1 MANGQENLKNLIPF
15 SERSEDEARESGRK
29 GGKASGVARRR
40 KADLRKIAEG
50 MITGDISEM
59 MIKSLI
65 DIAADPGN
73 KNAVS
78 AFKEIRD
85 LLGQNKTTLDKQ
97 EQKARI
103 AALKAKTVTSSPEE
117 IDSSYVDALKGL
129 ADKVWDDENN

>member
-1 MANGQENLKNLIPF
+1 MANGQDNLIPF
-15 SERSEDEARESGRK
+15 NQLAEDEQMEIAKK
-29 GGKASGVARRR
+29 GAKASAAVRRR

-129 ADKVWDDENN
+129 ADKVWDDESS

>member
-1 MANGQENLKNLIPF
+1 MANGQDNLIPF
-15 SERSEDEARESGRK
+15 NERTETEQREIAKSGGR
-29 GGKASGVARRR
+29 ASGVARRR

-59 MIKSLI
+59 MVKSLI

-78 AFKEIRD
+78 AFKELRD

-97 EQKARI
+97 EQRARI
-103 AALKAKTVTSSPEE
+103 AALKAKSATSSPEE

>member
-1 MANGQENLKNLIPF
+1 MANEHENLVPLNK
-15 SERSEDEARESGRK
+15 RTKDEQREITQK

-103 AALKAKTVTSSPEE
+103 GVLKAKTVTSSPEE

-129 ADKVWDDENN
+129 ADKVWDDESS

>member
-1 MANGQENLKNLIPF
+1 MANGQDNLIPF

-103 AALKAKTVTSSPEE
+103 EALKAKTVTSSPEE
-117 IDSSYVDALKGL
+117 TDSSYVDALKGL
-129 ADKVWDDENN
+129 ADKVWDDESS

>member
-1 MANGQENLKNLIPF
+1 MANGQDNLIPF

-103 AALKAKTVTSSPEE
+103 AALNAKTVTSSPEE
-117 IDSSYVDALKGL
+117 IDSSYVDALNGL
-129 ADKVWDDENN
+129 ADKVWDDESS

>member
-1 MANGQENLKNLIPF
+1 MANGQDNLIPF

-117 IDSSYVDALKGL
+117 IDSSYVDAVKGL
-129 ADKVWDDENN
+129 ADKVWDDENS

>member
-1 MANGQENLKNLIPF
+1 MANGQDNLIPF

-29 GGKASGVARRR
+29 GGKASGVVRRR

-129 ADKVWDDENN
+129 ADKVWDDESS

>member
-1 MANGQENLKNLIPF
+1 MANGQDNLIPF
-15 SERSEDEARESGRK
+15 NQLAEDERREIAKK
-29 GGKASGVARRR
+29 GAKASAAVRRR

-65 DIAADPGN
+65 DIAADSGN

-129 ADKVWDDENN
+129 ADKVWDDESS

>member
-1 MANGQENLKNLIPF
+1 MANGQDNLIPF
-15 SERSEDEARESGRK
+15 SERTETEQREIAKS

-65 DIAADPGN
+65 DIAADHVN

-78 AFKEIRD
+78 AFKEISD
-85 LLGQNKTTLDKQ
+85 LLGQNNTTLDKQ

-103 AALKAKTVTSSPEE
+103 EALKAKTVTSSPEE
-117 IDSSYVDALKGL
+117 IDSSYVDALNGL
-129 ADKVWDDENN
+129 ADKVWDDESS

>member
-1 MANGQENLKNLIPF
+1 VANGQDNLIPL
-15 SERSEDEARESGRK
+15 SERTTEEQREIAKS

-65 DIAADPGN
+65 DIAADPNN

-103 AALKAKTVTSSPEE
+103 DALKAKTVTSSPEE

-129 ADKVWDDENN
+129 ADKVWDDESS

>member
-1 MANGQENLKNLIPF
+1 MRDGRENLIPF
-15 SERSEDEARESGRK
+15 SERSEEEARESGRK

-103 AALKAKTVTSSPEE
+103 EALKAKTVTSSPEE

-129 ADKVWDDENN
+129 ADKVWDDEKSS

>member
-1 MANGQENLKNLIPF
+1 MANEHENLVPLNK
-15 SERSEDEARESGRK
+15 RTKDEQREITQK

-103 AALKAKTVTSSPEE
+103 AVLRAKTVTSSPEE
-117 IDSSYVDALKGL
+117 IDSSYVDALNGL
-129 ADKVWDDENN
+129 ADKVWDDESS

>member
-1 MANGQENLKNLIPF
+1 MANEHENLVPLNK
-15 SERSEDEARESGRK
+15 RTKDEQREITQK

-73 KNAVS
+73 KNSVS

-129 ADKVWDDENN
+129 ADKVWDDESS

>member
-1 MANGQENLKNLIPF
+1 MNGQENLIPF
-15 SERSEDEARESGRK
+15 SERSKEEARESGRK
-29 GGKASGVARRR
+29 GGKASGAARRR

-50 MITGDISEM
+50 MITGDISEK

-103 AALKAKTVTSSPEE
+103 EALKAKSATSEQEE
-117 IDSSYVDALKGL
+117 IDSSYVDALKEL
-129 ADKVWDDENN
+129 ADKVWDDEKS

>member
-1 MANGQENLKNLIPF
+1 MANGQDNLIPF
-15 SERSEDEARESGRK
+15 NQLAEDEQREIAKK
-29 GGKASGVARRR
+29 GAKASAAVRRR

-65 DIAADPGN
+65 DIAADSGN

-129 ADKVWDDENN
+129 ADKVWDDESS

>member
-1 MANGQENLKNLIPF
+1 MNGQENLIPF
-15 SERSEDEARESGRK
+15 SERSKEEARESGRK
-29 GGKASGVARRR
+29 GGKASGAARRR

-50 MITGDISEM
+50 MITGDISEK

-85 LLGQNKTTLDKQ
+85 LLGQNKTILDKQ

-103 AALKAKTVTSSPEE
+103 AVLKARAATSEPEE

-129 ADKVWDDENN
+129 ADRVWDDESG

>member
-1 MANGQENLKNLIPF
+1 MANGQDNLIPF

-59 MIKSLI
+59 IIKSLI

-129 ADKVWDDENN
+129 ADKVWDDENS

>member
-1 MANGQENLKNLIPF
+1 VANGQDNLIPF

-117 IDSSYVDALKGL
+117 TDSSYVDALKGL
-129 ADKVWDDENN
+129 ADKVWDDEKSS

>member
-1 MANGQENLKNLIPF
+1 MANGQDNLIPF
-15 SERSEDEARESGRK
+15 SERTTEEQREIAKS

-103 AALKAKTVTSSPEE
+103 EALKAKTVTSSPEE
-117 IDSSYVDALKGL
+117 VDNSYVDALKDL
-129 ADKVWDDENN
+129 ADKAWDDESS

>member
-1 MANGQENLKNLIPF
+1 MANGQDNLIPF

-59 MIKSLI
+59 IIKSLI

-129 ADKVWDDENN
+129 ADKVWDDESS

>member
-1 MANGQENLKNLIPF
+1 MANEHENLVPLNK
-15 SERSEDEARESGRK
+15 RTKDEQREITQK

-65 DIAADPGN
+65 DIAANPRN

-129 ADKVWDDENN
+129 ADKVWDDESS

>member
-1 MANGQENLKNLIPF
+1 MANEHENLVPLNK
-15 SERSEDEARESGRK
+15 RTKDEQREITQK

-103 AALKAKTVTSSPEE
+103 DALKAKTVTSSPEE
-117 IDSSYVDALKGL
+117 IDSSYVDALKEL
-129 ADKVWDDENN
+129 ADKAWDDESS

>member
-1 MANGQENLKNLIPF
+1 MANGQDNLIPF

-117 IDSSYVDALKGL
+117 IDSSYVDALNGL
-129 ADKVWDDENN
+129 ADKVWDDESS

>member
-1 MANGQENLKNLIPF
+1 MANGQDNLIPF

>member
-1 MANGQENLKNLIPF
+1 LSGQENLIPF
-15 SERSEDEARESGRK
+15 SERSKEEARESGRK

-50 MITGDISEM
+50 MITGDISEK

-78 AFKEIRD
+78 AFKEIRN

-103 AALKAKTVTSSPEE
+103 EALKGKTATSSHEE

-129 ADKVWDDENN
+129 ADRVWYDESS

>member
-1 MANGQENLKNLIPF
+1 MNGQENLIPF
-15 SERSEDEARESGRK
+15 SERSKDEARESGRK

-65 DIAADPGN
+65 DIAANPGN

-103 AALKAKTVTSSPEE
+103 EALKAKSATSEQEE
-117 IDSSYVDALKGL
+117 IDSSYVDALKEL
-129 ADKVWDDENN
+129 ADKVWDDEKS

>member
-1 MANGQENLKNLIPF
+1 MANGQDNLIPF

-103 AALKAKTVTSSPEE
+103 DALKAKTVTSSPEE
-117 IDSSYVDALKGL
+117 TDSSYVDALKGL
-129 ADKVWDDENN
+129 ADKVWDDEKSS

>member
-1 MANGQENLKNLIPF
+1 MANGQDNLIPF

-129 ADKVWDDENN
+129 ADKVWDDESS

>member
-1 MANGQENLKNLIPF
+1 MANGQDNLIPF

-65 DIAADPGN
+65 DIAADPDN

-129 ADKVWDDENN
+129 ADKVWDDESS

>member
-1 MANGQENLKNLIPF
+1 MANGQDNLIPF
-15 SERSEDEARESGRK
+15 SERSDDEARESGRK

-129 ADKVWDDENN
+129 ADKVWDDESS

>member
-1 MANGQENLKNLIPF
+1 MANGQDNLIPF

-73 KNAVS
+73 KNSVS

-129 ADKVWDDENN
+129 ADKVWDDESS

>member
-1 MANGQENLKNLIPF
+1 MRDGRENLIPF
-15 SERSEDEARESGRK
+15 SERSEEEARESGRK

-103 AALKAKTVTSSPEE
+103 EALKAKTVTSSPEE

-129 ADKVWDDENN
+129 ADKVWDDESS

>member
-1 MANGQENLKNLIPF
+1 MANGQDNLIPF

-117 IDSSYVDALKGL
+117 TDSSYVDALKGL
-129 ADKVWDDENN
+129 ADKVWDDESS

>member
-1 MANGQENLKNLIPF
+1 MANGQDNLIPF

-103 AALKAKTVTSSPEE
+103 EALKAKTVTSSPEE
-117 IDSSYVDALKGL
+117 IDSSYVDALNGL
-129 ADKVWDDENN
+129 ADKVWDDESS

>member
-1 MANGQENLKNLIPF
+1 MANGQDNLIPF

-29 GGKASGVARRR
+29 GGKASGVVRRR

-103 AALKAKTVTSSPEE
+103 EALKAKTVTSSPEE

-129 ADKVWDDENN
+129 ADKVWDDESS

>member
-1 MANGQENLKNLIPF
+1 MANGQDNLIPF

-117 IDSSYVDALKGL
+117 TDSSYVDALKGL
-129 ADKVWDDENN
+129 ADRVWDDESG

>member
-1 MANGQENLKNLIPF
+1 MANGQDNLIPF

-117 IDSSYVDALKGL
+117 IYSSYVDALKGL
-129 ADKVWDDENN
+129 ADKVWDDENS

>member
-1 MANGQENLKNLIPF
+1 MANGQDNLIPF

-117 IDSSYVDALKGL
+117 TDSSYVDALKGL
-129 ADKVWDDENN
+129 ADKVWDDEKSS